1 MIKLSKRVQQLSP
14 SPTLTITAKAKALQQ
29 EGYDVID
36 LGVGEPDFNTPEH
49 ILQAAKEAM
58 DAGHTRYTA
67 SAGIPELK
75 EAIIHKLQRDNEL
88 TYQPNQITVTV
99 GAKHALYNLFQVLLD
114 EGDEVIVPAPYWVS
128 YVEQVKLAGGV
139 PVIINGEESRQFKI
153 TPAQLEQAITNR
165 TKAVIINSP
174 SNPTGM
180 IYTEAELHALGE
192 VCIRKDLFIVSDEI
206 YEKFLYGG
214 EKHVSPARLGP
225 KFYQNTLIINGVS
238 KSYAMTGWRIGF
250 AAGPTEIITAMTNL
264 ASHSTSNPTS
274 ISQYAAVAAFNG
286 TQRPLEEMKEAFKQR
301 RDDVMNRLQ
310 QIPGFQCQKPAGAF
324 YVFINIDEALHHTH
338 EKYRDSIGWAEAL
351 LEKERVAVIPGAAFG
366 FDHHI
371 RISYATSMENLQ
383 QALQRIERFVKN
395 GDK

>member
-14 SPTLTITAKAKALQQ
+14 SPTLTITAKAKALRQ

-58 DAGHTRYTA
+58 DAGYTRYTA
-67 SAGIPELK
+67 SGGIPELK
-75 EAIIHKLQRDNEL
+75 KAIIDKLQRDNEL
-88 TYQPNQITVTV
+88 IYQPHQITVTV

-114 EGDEVIVPAPYWVS
+114 DGDEVIVPAPYWVS

-139 PVIINGEESRQFKI
+139 PVIVNGEESHQFKI
-153 TPAQLEQAITNR
+153 TSEQLEEAITGR

-180 IYTEAELHALGE
+180 IYTEAELRALGE
-192 VCIRKDLFIVSDEI
+192 VCTRKNLFIVSDEI
-206 YEKFLYGG
+206 YEHFLYGE
-214 EKHVSPARLGP
+214 EKHVSLARLGP
-225 KFYQNTLIINGVS
+225 KYYQNTIIINGVS

-250 AAGPTEIITAMTNL
+250 AAGPAEIITAMTNL

-274 ISQYAAVAAFNG
+274 ISQYASVAAFNG
-286 TQRPLEEMKEAFKQR
+286 TQHPLEEMKQAFKER
-301 RDDVMNRLQ
+301 RDYVIDRLQ

-324 YVFINIDEALHHTH
+324 YAFVNIYETLNHSDG
-338 EKYRDSIGWAEAL
+338 KYRDSIAWAETL
-351 LEKERVAVIPGAAFG
+351 LEKEQVAVIPGSAFG
-366 FDHHI
+366 FPHHI

-383 QALQRIERFVKN
+383 RALQRIERFVKN
-395 GDK
+395 EDK